1 MRALTEQQIRS
12 SLVNASR
19 SEVAD
24 LALPLNF
31 DSIDWDRLDYLGWR
45 DRKAGRRAYVIT
57 WFDEKPV
64 GVLLQQT
71 GTLPRHRAQCSWC
84 DDILLSNEVVFYG
97 AKRSGEAGRRGNSIG
112 TLICGDFGCSAT
124 VRARPALAYV
134 GFDLAAA
141 REQRMASLRKHV
153 EGFVH
158 AVLGD

>member
-12 SLVNASR
+12 SLINASR
-19 SEVAD
+19 SEAAD
-24 LALPLNF
+24 IALPLNF
-31 DSIDWDRLDYLGWR
+31 HSIDWDRLDYFGWR
-45 DRKAGRRAYVIT
+45 DRKAGRRAYVFT
-57 WFDEKPV
+57 WLDDEPV

-97 AKRSGEAGRRGNSIG
+97 AQRAGESGRRGDSIG

-124 VRARPALAYV
+124 VRARPPLVYV
-134 GFDLAAA
+134 GFDFDAV
-141 REQRMASLRKHV
+141 REQRMSRLRQHV
-153 EGFVH
+153 VGFVH